1 MSAAHASGT
10 RLHGLVLRISTAW
23 AILGGLVLLAVA
35 LINVASVLGFAILNR
50 SFVGDF
56 EMTEVGVAIAAFAFL
71 PYCQIADLNVTADIF
86 TARAS
91 RFWLSVFS
99 LLGALIA
106 LGFGL
111 LLTWRMYA
119 GMIDQKTYDA
129 TTATLQIPLWLAYA
143 GCLVSL
149 VLLVVASAASLV
161 EAVHA
166 MSRKRT

>member
-1 MSAAHASGT
+1 MSEAGAGWVG
-10 RLHGLVLRISTAW
+10 RLVRAW
-23 AILGGLVLLAVA
+23 ALLGGALLLLVVLM
-35 LINVASVLGFAILNR
+35 NVASVVGGVVWKPFP
-50 SFVGDF
+50 GDF
-56 EMTEVGVAIAAFAFL
+56 ELTEIGVAIAAFAFL

-149 VLLVVASAASLV
+149 VLLVVASAASLI